1 MTNMKDLSTIF
12 SKLPYKH
19 HAYGIESAHSVHDQ
33 LNDIIP
39 RSAFSYVVHK
49 QYDTLKINDARMIK
63 SLQSE
68 KTAKASLF
76 ILEFGLINNEAQN
89 ALLKVL
95 EEPTANTY
103 FVLVFPNIKKLLPT
117 LQSRLELITSTESD
131 NNLTL
136 RLPADNFMSKK
147 LEERLVLIKSL
158 VDKKQD
164 EPITKSDLLLFLNDL
179 EKNIVKNKSSD
190 YQQSLES
197 IFAARSHVNA
207 KGASIKMIL
216 EMLAIE
222 LSYE

>member
-1 MTNMKDLSTIF
+1 MISMKDLATVF

-19 HAYGIESAHSVHDQ
+19 HAYGIESPNSVYGQ
-33 LNDIIP
+33 LSKIIP
-39 RSAFSYVVHK
+39 RSEFSYVVHK

-95 EEPTANTY
+95 EEPTLNTY

-117 LQSRLELITSTESD
+117 LQSRLELLVPAELSTDAE
-131 NNLTL
+131 L
-136 RLPADNFMSKK
+136 RLSADEFISIK
-147 LEERLVLIKSL
+147 LEDRLAL
-158 VDKKQD
+158 VKLLTDKKQD
-164 EPITKSDLLLFLNDL
+164 HPITKSDLLLSLNEF
-179 EKNIVKNKSSD
+179 EKKILKNKNSD
-190 YQQSLES
+190 YRQSLGS
-197 IFAARSHVNA
+197 IFAARSYVNA

-216 EMLAIE
+216 DMLAIE